1 MLLEQK
7 TTDFLEQLSSSA
19 PIPGGG
25 GASAAVGAFASALGL
40 MVTNLTVGKKKYADV
55 EEEIL
60 EIREKLEQKKQDL
73 VRMVDED
80 AEAFEPLAK
89 AYRMPKETEEE
100 QAEKEKVMEA
110 ALKNAAEAPL
120 CIMKTIV
127 DTMEMIRVLGEKGSR
142 LAVSDAGVAIL
153 FAQAAL
159 EGASLNIFIN
169 TKMMKDQ
176 EEAERLNYLADQLI
190 ATGKELKDKGYSE
203 TLFHRKRYLPELAS
217 SNHMMRAFGERVARN
232 MPIQGTAADIIKI
245 AMVKVDDRLA
255 KENMKSR
262 LILQVHDELLIET
275 CKEEIP
281 QVSAILEEEMKG
293 AAKLSV
299 ELEVDMHQGNNWYE
313 AK

>member
-1 MLLEQK
+1 MLLEQQ

-127 DTMEMIRVLGEKGSR
+127 DTMEMIQVLGEKGSR

-190 ATGKELKDKGYSE
+190 ATGKELKETTYDAVLKGI
-203 TLFHRKRYLPELAS
+203 RP
-217 SNHMMRAFGERVARN
+217 
-232 MPIQGTAADIIKI
+232 
-245 AMVKVDDRLA
+245 
-255 KENMKSR
+255 
-262 LILQVHDELLIET
+262 
-275 CKEEIP
+275 
-281 QVSAILEEEMKG
+281 
-293 AAKLSV
+293 
-299 ELEVDMHQGNNWYE
+299 
-313 AK
+313 

>member
-127 DTMEMIRVLGEKGSR
+127 DTMEMIRVLGENGSR
-142 LAVSDAGVAIL
+142 HADSDAGVAIL

-176 EEAERLNYLADQLI
+176 EEAERLNYRADQLI
-190 ATGKELKDKGYSE
+190 ATGKELKETTYDAVLKGI
-203 TLFHRKRYLPELAS
+203 RP
-217 SNHMMRAFGERVARN
+217 
-232 MPIQGTAADIIKI
+232 
-245 AMVKVDDRLA
+245 
-255 KENMKSR
+255 
-262 LILQVHDELLIET
+262 
-275 CKEEIP
+275 
-281 QVSAILEEEMKG
+281 
-293 AAKLSV
+293 
-299 ELEVDMHQGNNWYE
+299 
-313 AK
+313 

>member
-60 EIREKLEQKKQDL
+60 EIREKLEQKKLDL
-73 VRMVDED
+73 IRMVDED

-120 CIMKTIV
+120 HIMETIV
-127 DTMEMIRVLGEKGSR
+127 DTMEMIRVLGKKGSR

-176 EEAERLNYLADQLI
+176 EEAERLNCRADQLI
-190 ATGKELKDKGYSE
+190 ATGKELRE
-203 TLFHRKRYLPELAS
+203 TTYDAVL
-217 SNHMMRAFGERVARN
+217 
-232 MPIQGTAADIIKI
+232 
-245 AMVKVDDRLA
+245 
-255 KENMKSR
+255 KSIR
-262 LILQVHDELLIET
+262 
-275 CKEEIP
+275 P
-281 QVSAILEEEMKG
+281 
-293 AAKLSV
+293 
-299 ELEVDMHQGNNWYE
+299 
-313 AK
+313 